1 MNNMKK
7 YKRLKKGEIKCDK
20 CEGCGSI
27 IKINTTMIDYKHI
40 DYEMM
45 KECPKCRGEGK
56 LDWVENVVGKGL
68 TKKEKEVEKM
78 RKYFKQHKPKLMI
91 PIRVKKE
98 KKK

>member
-7 YKRLKKGEIKCDK
+7 LKKGEVICDK

-27 IKINTTMIDYKHI
+27 VKVKTTMIDYEHI

-45 KECPKCRGEGK
+45 KTCPKCKGEGK

-68 TKKEKEVEKM
+68 NEREKEFERL
-78 RKYFKQHKPKLMI
+78 RKYFKKNKPK
-91 PIRVKKE
+91 PIMSGTRIQRKK
-98 KKK
+98 